1 MKATALG
8 TWRQALGCSLLA
20 ALWLN
25 AGLAAPTKDP
35 AVHTTEMAG
44 QGAKGAVRQALAEA
58 PRHPCP
64 SRAEDASALH
74 PELDLQADEV
84 LDQAWRCTDQA
95 GEHIVTVSRVRS
107 PGQRGTQVLFTQRSR
122 QSKGWKRDWQARD
135 FFIAPTD
142 RLAETR
148 NRVVLT
154 DADHDGHL
162 EVYIGYVLPGPSQS
176 VDEGKLLV
184 FFNGR
189 KYAIRGAIPRS
200 LDDFGSRQ
208 IGSAFY
214 ALPNAVQEQALT
226 LWDQL
231 SKPTALQNVRSSRP

>member
-1 MKATALG
+1 MRGLPAPVQRAVVAVTLMASLAL
-8 TWRQALGCSLLA
+8 AL
-20 ALWLN
+20 LN
-25 AGLAAPTKDP
+25 GASAAPPTSHASDAMRRTSAEP
-35 AVHTTEMAG
+35 A
-44 QGAKGAVRQALAEA
+44 
-58 PRHPCP
+58 RHDCP
-64 SRAEDASALH
+64 TQPEDASALT
-74 PELDLQADEV
+74 PPLDLQTDEV

-122 QSKGWKRDWQARD
+122 QAKGWKKDWQARD

-148 NRVVLT
+148 NRVVLH

-162 EVYIGYVLPGPSQS
+162 EAYIAYVLPGPSQS

-189 KYAIRGAIPRS
+189 KFAIRGAIPRTQ
-200 LDDFGSRQ
+200 DDFGSRQ

-214 ALPNAVQEQALT
+214 ALPAAVQEQALS

-231 SKPTALQNVRSSRP
+231 SKPGSQPTLQPVRASPP

>member
-1 MKATALG
+1 MPWQMAVVAGWLMAWMASMARVALVL
-8 TWRQALGCSLLA
+8 AL
-20 ALWLN
+20 ALPGV
-25 AGLAAPTKDP
+25 ARAAPP
-35 AVHTTEMAG
+35 ASPASE
-44 QGAKGAVRQALAEA
+44 AVRRTHAEPA
-58 PRHPCP
+58 RRDCP
-64 SRAEDASALH
+64 SQPEDTSALT
-74 PELDLQADEV
+74 PALDLQTDEV

-107 PGQRGTQVLFTQRSR
+107 PGQRGTEVLFTQRSR
-122 QSKGWKRDWQARD
+122 QAKGWKKDWQARD

-148 NRVVLT
+148 NRVMLR

-162 EVYIGYVLPGPSQS
+162 EAYIAYVLPGPSQS

-189 KYAIRGAIPRS
+189 KFAIRGAIPRS
-200 LDDFGSRQ
+200 QDDFGSRQ

-214 ALPNAVQEQALT
+214 ALPAAVQEQALA

-231 SKPTALQNVRSSRP
+231 SQPAAQPMRAASHP